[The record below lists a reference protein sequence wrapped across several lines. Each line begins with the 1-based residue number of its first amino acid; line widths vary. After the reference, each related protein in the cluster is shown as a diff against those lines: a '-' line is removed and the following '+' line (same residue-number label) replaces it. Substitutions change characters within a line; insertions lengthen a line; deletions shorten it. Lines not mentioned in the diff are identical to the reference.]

1 MLDDD
6 SQDNKYLGVEFEV
19 GDSLKQYTRGVE
31 QIRLYLVNMIHTAP
45 MRTLYL
51 LLCSVACITWCWL
64 SNFTLQ

>member
-31 QIRLYLVNMIHTAP
+31 QIR
-45 MRTLYL
+45 
-51 LLCSVACITWCWL
+51 
-64 SNFTLQ
+64 